1 MTEEGGRGEGV
12 KREVCSRSV
21 CDLPSFQSRLIYVY
35 EKELNVH
42 TSFFPSFPFFFFKIY
57 SLPFLLCNFHYTNH
71 GNLFQVLQLSITH
84 VQIKQVQ
91 TSILENLSI
100 CWFNFKPLRKKETIY
115 IQEFVN
121 KTVIRFGVSYVQ
133 AFLCLTV
140 LTFRASY
147 EWGYLHSGKHTS
159 KRSYN

>member
-12 KREVCSRSV
+12 NREVCSRSV
-21 CDLPSFQSRLIYVY
+21 CDLPSFQSRLINVY

-42 TSFFPSFPFFFFKIY
+42 TSFFPSFPFFFKIY
-57 SLPFLLCNFHYTNH
+57 NLPFLLCNFHYTNH
-71 GNLFQVLQLSITH
+71 GNLFHVLQLSITH

-100 CWFNFKPLRKKETIY
+100 CWFNFKPLRIKETIY

-133 AFLCLTV
+133 AFLCLTA
-140 LTFRASY
+140 LKFRASY

>member
-1 MTEEGGRGEGV
+1 MIMIMLVISDWRGGGGGV
-12 KREVCSRSV
+12 NREVCSRSV
-21 CDLPSFQSRLIYVY
+21 CDLPSFQSRLINVD

-42 TSFFPSFPFFFFKIY
+42 TSFFPSFPFY
-57 SLPFLLCNFHYTNH
+57 NLPFLLCNFHYTNH

-115 IQEFVN
+115 IQEFAN

-133 AFLCLTV
+133 AFLCSTV

-147 EWGYLHSGKHTS
+147 E
-159 KRSYN
+159 